1 MRPFFWS
8 KRLSTHHNVKVFRT
22 YIEPVLLYNS
32 ETWTLTATL
41 EKSLDAFHR
50 RLLRI
55 ALNVK
60 YPKVISSQKLY
71 SLTREIPISNK
82 IKKRRLALFGHI
94 LRLDPE
100 TPAQRVIKYYVT
112 PHKRPVGRPPLTWM
126 ALIIKDLRNTLKHNI
141 IKTPL
146 NTKSLQKLSEI
157 VKDKTLWRQEI
168 VRSMRSDPWKLLLSQ
183 SKGSSNRKPDRKYV
197 TS

>member
-1 MRPFFWS
+1 MWQPIKKMRPFFRS
-8 KRLSTHHNVKVFRT
+8 KRLSTHHKVKVFRT

-32 ETWTLTATL
+32 ETWTLTTTL

-71 SLTREIPISNK
+71 SLTKEIPVSNK

-100 TPAQRVIKYYVT
+100 TPAQKAIKYYVD

-126 ALIIKDLRNTLKHNI
+126 ALITKDLRNTLKHNN

-146 NTKSLQKLSEI
+146 NTKSLQKPQ
-157 VKDKTLWRQEI
+157 K
-168 VRSMRSDPWKLLLSQ
+168 
-183 SKGSSNRKPDRKYV
+183 
-197 TS
+197 